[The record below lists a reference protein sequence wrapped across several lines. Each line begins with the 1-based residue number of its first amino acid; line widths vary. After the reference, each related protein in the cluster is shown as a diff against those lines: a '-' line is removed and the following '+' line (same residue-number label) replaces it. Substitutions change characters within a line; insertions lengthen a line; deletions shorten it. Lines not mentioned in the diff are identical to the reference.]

1 MSALAEIVP
10 IRSRRTLTEAD
21 RLRAEL
27 ETARGQIDQLTGIA
41 ADQAKAIAELT
52 DECPPWAPSVAIVY
66 WLWSDACRAKRSWH
80 LMWARIAPLVS
91 AVGALPAPKLT
102 PLVWE
107 RHRATRKLL
116 GLCDATINL
125 ELGYAKQMLNWAVD
139 HGLIKRN
146 PLQSAKAVRT
156 VSRRETRL
164 TPEDVEKLLA
174 ASDDVVNRSL
184 LEGDDTRF
192 RGPLLRAFILCM
204 FDSMLRFNEARL
216 LKLDRILGD
225 GSYELWGSD

>member
-66 WLWSDACRAKRSWH
+66 WLWSDACRAKRSWR
-80 LMWARIAPLVS
+80 LVWARIVPLVS
-91 AVGALPAPKLT
+91 AVGDLPAPNLA

-107 RHRATRKLL
+107 HHRARRKAL
-116 GLCDATINL
+116 GL
-125 ELGYAKQMLNWAVD
+125 
-139 HGLIKRN
+139 
-146 PLQSAKAVRT
+146 
-156 VSRRETRL
+156 
-164 TPEDVEKLLA
+164 
-174 ASDDVVNRSL
+174 
-184 LEGDDTRF
+184 
-192 RGPLLRAFILCM
+192 
-204 FDSMLRFNEARL
+204 
-216 LKLDRILGD
+216 
-225 GSYELWGSD
+225 